1 MRTIADVIGV
11 FLFSLGPLGAFGGLM
26 LSSVS
31 SAGPILMLSGLSMM
45 LVGWLVSRIASRKQ
59 CPHCAKSVNGEALKC
74 EHCGYDFFT
83 TPAISI
89 SEERTEPT
97 T

>member
-11 FLFSLGPLGAFGGLM
+11 FIFSLGPLVAFRGFM

-31 SAGPILMLSGLSMM
+31 SAGAILMLSGLSMM
-45 LVGWLVSRIASRKQ
+45 LVGWTVSRIASRKQ
-59 CPHCAKSVNGEALKC
+59 CPHCAKNVNGEALKC
-74 EHCGYDFFT
+74 EHCGHDFYT

-89 SEERTEPT
+89 SEDRTEPT